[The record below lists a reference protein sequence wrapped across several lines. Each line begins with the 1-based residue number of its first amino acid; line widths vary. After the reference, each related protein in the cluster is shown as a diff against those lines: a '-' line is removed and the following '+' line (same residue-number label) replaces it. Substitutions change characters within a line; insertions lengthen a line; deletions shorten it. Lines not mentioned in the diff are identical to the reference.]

1 MTSALLRLPALLHT
15 TPHSFQK
22 HIQSHTTSNV
32 INGTGLPGSQNTFHP
47 SETLSLTLL
56 APGCYFVSLLP
67 FLCGNNLHRCVA
79 NRILVISTLVCTAVA
94 LTSIYCCMWYAYNW
108 TKGVFQIT
116 YFLIIRVRFTPQL
129 ETPSRKLER
138 LHLFLPLLP
147 LSVPTADGD
156 FKTHVHPTSQVIS

>member
-47 SETLSLTLL
+47 SETLSLTPL

-79 NRILVISTLVCTAVA
+79 NRILVISTLVCTAAA
-94 LTSIYCCMWYAYNW
+94 LTEYIHLHVVCIQLD
-108 TKGVFQIT
+108 KGCFSNNILFDNKGEIHT
-116 YFLIIRVRFTPQL
+116 PTGNTFLQAGTASPFSA
-129 ETPSRKLER
+129 PSATFSSYSRW
-138 LHLFLPLLP
+138 
-147 LSVPTADGD
+147 
-156 FKTHVHPTSQVIS
+156 